1 MQMYMASICNNV
13 YDTYNIFRI
22 QIIFDEYMDYRF
34 LAVSLW
40 ALGLNNP
47 FVPPWRIVLILW
59 GEFMRNLELISF
71 MKHCWFTLKL
81 PLFTLKLLLAATVYP
96 VIMSLTSIILL
107 QFLSL
112 SSLFMLYHS
121 LTTCSGLW
129 LAGIIKHRSWVSLS
143 LVSEA
148 TTENRTIHWGCCL
161 SFSWLKYNERLWLS
175 LNGCSFENF
184 QLNLTIIV

>member
-1 MQMYMASICNNV
+1 
-13 YDTYNIFRI
+13 
-22 QIIFDEYMDYRF
+22 MDYRF

-81 PLFTLKLLLAATVYP
+81 PHFTLKPLLAATVYP

-107 QFLSL
+107 QFLRL

-121 LTTCSGLW
+121 LTSLW

-161 SFSWLKYNERLWLS
+161 SCSWLKFVLERWWLS

-184 QLNLTIIV
+184 QLNLTTIV